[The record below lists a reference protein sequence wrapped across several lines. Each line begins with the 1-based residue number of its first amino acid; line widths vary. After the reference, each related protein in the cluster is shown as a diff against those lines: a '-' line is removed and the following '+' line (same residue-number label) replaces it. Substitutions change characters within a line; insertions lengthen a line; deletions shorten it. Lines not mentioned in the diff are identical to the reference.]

1 MELEY
6 PPTILPMSYGL
17 DSPTVEAIEAEREKR
32 AKKNAKQAKKNIK
45 KVNNGQYDKSRSH
58 E

>member
-1 MELEY
+1 MEY

-17 DSPTVEAIEAEREKR
+17 DSPTVEAIEAELEKH

-45 KVNNGQYDKSRSH
+45 RVSNGQYDNRRKDNSN
-58 E
+58 

>member
-1 MELEY
+1 MEY

-17 DSPTVEAIEAEREKR
+17 DSPTVEAIEAEREKH

-45 KVNNGQYDKSRSH
+45 RVSNGRHERSRSH